1 MSTSTLRG
9 FAIGLLVGAV
19 IGIYAGT
26 RADNVEP
33 IDALLGAEQ
42 SLPDE
47 ALDVIEANY
56 FRDPDETK
64 LEEGSVN
71 AMIDELRKQFDDRF
85 SHYFNPR
92 QLTRFNQ
99 ATSGRFSGIGL
110 SVLEV
115 NEGPAGRDGLPGHA
129 RRRRPGSSRTT

>member
-1 MSTSTLRG
+1 MSTSTCAVS
-9 FAIGLLVGAV
+9 AIGPLVGAL
-19 IGIYAGT
+19 IGTYAGT

-33 IDALLGAEQ
+33 IGDLLGAGQ

-56 FRDPDETK
+56 FKNPDETK
-64 LEEGSVN
+64 LGEGLVN
-71 AMIDELRKQFDDRF
+71 AMIDEPRKQYDDRF

-99 ATSGRFSGIGL
+99 ARRGASRESG
-110 SVLEV
+110 
-115 NEGPAGRDGLPGHA
+115 
-129 RRRRPGSSRTT
+129 